1 MPESRHARSALIM
14 STLAFTV
21 CFACWV
27 LNAVLVT
34 FLVGIG
40 ELSFDET
47 QVGWLL
53 ALPILTGAIN
63 QASQIR
69 SSRTDSSPATSRTG
83 RRASLLGR
91 QIHSRSSSLRTGR
104 RTKSLPENPS

>member
-1 MPESRHARSALIM
+1 M

-34 FLVGIG
+34 YLAGSG
-40 ELSFDET
+40 ELLFDET

-53 ALPILTGAIN
+53 ALPILTGAV
-63 QASQIR
+63 
-69 SSRTDSSPATSRTG
+69 SRVPLGVLTDTYGG
-83 RRASLLGR
+83 RRVFTILMLIVSIPLYLLSYASTFGHFVLASLGFGLAG
-91 QIHSRSSSLRTGR
+91 
-104 RTKSLPENPS
+104 